1 MKSLKKYGIS
11 INGIQDLFPGLK
23 AQGNDPI
30 VEWRKLQNI
39 GVRPRDTHPYK
50 DTHPSP
56 PPLSMANFRLEQS
69 PAPLRG
75 TGSRA
80 QVVHWVEL
88 DYSQFCSTSHTS
100 SGYSHSERWHSIS
113 QVPFWVAGDLSG
125 RVTALGCYLAYIAT
139 DSYYAS
145 CGRWVYS
152 RAYIFLPKM
161 SLSKIF
167 FYSVSVSL
175 QDLSLV
181 IVNHPVGY
189 IPFVHVYPILN
200 IDVPVFY
207 TVCQPLVYGLP
218 CMPCMLKSCT
228 LLLCAGQSL
237 YR

>member
-1 MKSLKKYGIS
+1 MERLYKYSKKDEHLTHNTSHKIKWKDDTNYFPNSFTVAKSMKSLKKYGIS

-39 GVRPRDTHPYK
+39 GVRPRGTHPYK

-152 RAYIFLPKM
+152 RAYIFFTK
-161 SLSKIF
+161 
-167 FYSVSVSL
+167 
-175 QDLSLV
+175 
-181 IVNHPVGY
+181 N
-189 IPFVHVYPILN
+189 
-200 IDVPVFY
+200 VFE
-207 TVCQPLVYGLP
+207 
-218 CMPCMLKSCT
+218 
-228 LLLCAGQSL
+228 
-237 YR
+237 